1 MAESVEHSFL
11 KNVAT
16 EILSDFSNSRLYGF
30 TETERKKF
38 DMSCMLERDWS
49 RPLVGQ
55 VLWRHAEGIEKDI
68 RTLLSDQESEI
79 QLYVASDTVKH
90 HALFEE
96 VITDYK
102 KTSLA
107 ENLWKL
113 KTIWVPSDFD
123 ADKEKHRNTA
133 KDIIQRQIVN
143 DLLFNVVFGNLTRS
157 DFSQFCYSSGTP
169 GLNIAILH
177 EIATKGFRNISH
189 LSKSLS
195 LSAGPIRERLALLQ
209 GIGVLET
216 PPGELFYQ
224 DTVKGRVLLELI
236 SSALIDLNSEP
247 DNNELHYVLRFLGA
261 SVDKVGV
268 HQENDEVFP
277 SNSYLMLFQ
286 QIKFALNNWGLSLM
300 KIDYSNKVEL
310 ELPHR
315 VSI

>member
-30 TETERKKF
+30 KETERKKF

-96 VITDYK
+96 VVTDYK

-107 ENLWKL
+107 DNLWKL

-157 DFSQFCYSSGTP
+157 DFSHFCYSSGTP

-177 EIATKGFRNISH
+177 
-189 LSKSLS
+189 
-195 LSAGPIRERLALLQ
+195 
-209 GIGVLET
+209 
-216 PPGELFYQ
+216 
-224 DTVKGRVLLELI
+224 
-236 SSALIDLNSEP
+236 
-247 DNNELHYVLRFLGA
+247 
-261 SVDKVGV
+261 
-268 HQENDEVFP
+268 
-277 SNSYLMLFQ
+277 
-286 QIKFALNNWGLSLM
+286 
-300 KIDYSNKVEL
+300 
-310 ELPHR
+310 
-315 VSI
+315 

>member
-16 EILSDFSNSRLYGF
+16 DILSDFSNSRLYGF

-55 VLWRHAEGIEKDI
+55 VLWKHAEGIEKDI

-96 VITDYK
+96 VVTDYK

-107 ENLWKL
+107 DNLWKL

-123 ADKEKHRNTA
+123 ADKENHRNTA
-133 KDIIQRQIVN
+133 KEIIQRQIVN

-157 DFSQFCYSSGTP
+157 DFSHFCYSSGTP

-177 EIATKGFRNISH
+177 EIATKGFRNISY
-189 LSKSLS
+189 LSKSLNV
-195 LSAGPIRERLALLQ
+195 SAGPIRERLALLQ

-216 PPGELFYQ
+216 PPGGLFYQ

-236 SSALIDLNSEP
+236 SAALIDLNSEL
-247 DNNELHYVLRFLGA
+247 DNNELHYVLRLLGA
-261 SVDKVGV
+261 SVDKATV
-268 HQENDEVFP
+268 HQKNDEVFP
-277 SNSYLMLFQ
+277 ANSYLMLFQ
-286 QIKFALNNWGLSLM
+286 QVKFALNNWGLLLM
-300 KIDYSNKVEL
+300 EIDYSNKVEL
-310 ELPHR
+310 ELPR
-315 VSI
+315 REST